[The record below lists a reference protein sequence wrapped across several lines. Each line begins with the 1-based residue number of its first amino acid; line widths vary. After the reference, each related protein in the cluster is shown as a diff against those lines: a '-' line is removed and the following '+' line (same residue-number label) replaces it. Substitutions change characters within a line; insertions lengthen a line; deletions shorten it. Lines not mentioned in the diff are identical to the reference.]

1 MRTREQ
7 LIHLRI
13 IHVVVMLATALFI
26 YQFSQWD
33 DALWIPITVL
43 AIIGPFS
50 PGLSINKAKQR
61 VLGSIAGLLL
71 SLIFWL
77 VIHYNYNLLVPLAV
91 VLIYCVAYTLLQEY
105 TFFIML
111 VTIMLCINFDYM
123 NLFFNNEIFYLI
135 SRGLCVL
142 TGVIICQFYEY
153 YVFRS
158 SYANATSLV
167 QKERLDN
174 EIVTAWNKI
183 RLISSESPLVAV
195 SDLNNCI
202 APLLKSLE
210 ELKQLKESCL
220 QSYSEQG
227 ATLVLIA
234 NYQEKL
240 LSLYKWIS
248 LQAFDLITT
257 NRQQAIDEDSDFE
270 EESLNLEQKFS
281 D

>member
-1 MRTREQ
+1 MRSREQ

-13 IHVVVMLATALFI
+13 IHVIVMIATALFI

-33 DALWIPITVL
+33 NAVWIPITVL

-123 NLFFNNEIFYLI
+123 NLFFNNEIAYLV
-135 SRGLCVL
+135 SRGMCVL
-142 TGVIICQFYEY
+142 VGVIICQFYEY
-153 YVFRS
+153 LVFKS
-158 SYANATSLV
+158 SYANAISLV
-167 QKERLDN
+167 QKERLDS
-174 EIVTAWNKI
+174 EIVTAWNQI
-183 RLISSESPLVAV
+183 RLLSSESPQVAV
-195 SDLNNCI
+195 SDMNNCI

-210 ELKQLKESCL
+210 DLKQLKEACL
-220 QSYSEQG
+220 HSYSEQG
-227 ATLVLIA
+227 ATLILIA
-234 NYQEKL
+234 NYQEKI
-240 LSLYKWIS
+240 LSIYKWIS

-270 EESLNLEQKFS
+270 EKSLNLEQKFS

>member
-13 IHVVVMLATALFI
+13 IHVVIMLATALFI
-26 YQFSQWD
+26 YQFSLWD

-50 PGLSINKAKQR
+50 PGLSISKAKQR

-77 VIHYNYNLLVPLAV
+77 IIHYNYNLLVPLAV
-91 VLIYCVAYTLLQEY
+91 VLIYCVAYSLLQEY

-135 SRGLCVL
+135 SRAMCVL
-142 TGVIICQFYEY
+142 VGVIICQFYECL
-153 YVFRS
+153 VFKHSYINAIGLVKKEHLDDVIVNAWQQIRVLS
-158 SYANATSLV
+158 SSAP
-167 QKERLDN
+167 Q
-174 EIVTAWNKI
+174 
-183 RLISSESPLVAV
+183 V
-195 SDLNNCI
+195 SVNDLNKCI
-202 APLLKSLE
+202 APLISSLND
-210 ELKQLKESCL
+210 LKQLKESCL
-220 QSYSEQG
+220 HSYSEQG
-227 ATLVLIA
+227 ETLILIA

-240 LSLYKWIS
+240 LSIYKWIS
-248 LQAFDLITT
+248 LQAFGLITS
-257 NRQQAIDEDSDFE
+257 NRQQALDEDEEFE
-270 EESLNLEQKFS
+270 EESLEQKFS

>member
-1 MRTREQ
+1 MHSREQ

-13 IHVVVMLATALFI
+13 IHVVVMLATAVFI
-26 YQFSQWD
+26 YQFSRWD

-50 PGLSINKAKQR
+50 PGLSINKAQQR
-61 VLGSIAGLLL
+61 VLGSLAGLVL

-77 VIHYNYNLLVPLAV
+77 IIHYSYNLLVPLAV
-91 VLIYCVAYTLLQEY
+91 VLIYCVAYTLLQKY

-111 VTIMLCINFDYM
+111 VTIMLSINFDYM
-123 NLFFNNEIFYLI
+123 NLFFNDEISYLVI
-135 SRGLCVL
+135 RGMCVL
-142 TGVIICQFYEY
+142 VGVIICQFYEY
-153 YVFRS
+153 LVFKS
-158 SYANATSLV
+158 SYVNATSLV
-167 QKERLDN
+167 QKERLDT
-174 EIVTAWNKI
+174 EIVTAWHQI
-183 RLISSESPLVAV
+183 RLLSSTSQQVAV
-195 SDLNNCI
+195 SDLNDCI

-227 ATLVLIA
+227 STLALIA

-240 LSLYKWIS
+240 LSIYKWIS
-248 LQAFDLITT
+248 LQAFDLITI
-257 NRQQAIDEDSDFE
+257 NRQQAIDEDSDFV

>member
-13 IHVVVMLATALFI
+13 IHVVAMLATALFI

-91 VLIYCVAYTLLQEY
+91 VLIYFVAYTLLQEY

-153 YVFRS
+153 CVFKS
-158 SYANATSLV
+158 SYANATCLV
-167 QKERLDN
+167 QKERLDTQ
-174 EIVTAWNKI
+174 IVSAWQQINS
-183 RLISSESPLVAV
+183 LVSEGRPALVTE
-195 SDLNNCI
+195 LNQCL
-202 APLLKSLE
+202 APLASSLT
-210 ELKQLKESCL
+210 ELQQLKDSC
-220 QSYSEQG
+220 QHSYSEQG
-227 ATLVLIA
+227 ETLILIEH
-234 NYQEKL
+234 YQEKL
-240 LSLYKWIS
+240 TSIYKWIS
-248 LQAFDLITT
+248 LQGFNLLQSEP
-257 NRQQAIDEDSDFE
+257 QQAISQPIELYEDG
-270 EESLNLEQKFS
+270 LEQEFS